1 MSQTSPE
8 ALVYANTGPGSFI
21 LCSSNQDQSNIWF
34 MAFLLSKHS
43 FYKKKKCFC
52 AFCRGLKIE
61 CSLMSEYWTWFY
73 VYSDACILES
83 VPCETV
89 RPFTY
94 SLDCSWLV
102 ADTSGWR
109 LCTPPAC
116 RWIIRSCHFGLNPV
130 CVCTQA
136 KVDSL
141 RILFASKLPVSDLFI
156 TIFLL
161 FPTQQIMTFY
171 YFFSH
176 FSV

>member
-1 MSQTSPE
+1 MPIQDQAVLFSAPLIKTNQIFDSWHFFW
-8 ALVYANTGPGSFI
+8 ANTHFT
-21 LCSSNQDQSNIWF
+21 
-34 MAFLLSKHS
+34 
-43 FYKKKKCFC
+43 KKKKRCFC

-130 CVCTQA
+130 CVCVH
-136 KVDSL
+136 KL
-141 RILFASKLPVSDLFI
+141 KWILWEFCLLPNFQFQISSSPYFFCSPPNRSWSF
-156 TIFLL
+156 TI
-161 FPTQQIMTFY
+161 
-171 YFFSH
+171 FFSH